1 MSKMTRVEYDKSIHR
16 FGMITGWGLI
26 FLMLA
31 APCLICTLF
40 DIWPDDITT
49 LFPAFFTCFMI
60 MCPNALADA
69 VAYPPLIGYGSVYLA
84 ALTGN
89 TYNQKMP
96 CALLAQKQMEVE
108 AGSEEGDVVAQIA
121 VCVATLVTTVVLLL
135 TVFFGTTILKPVI
148 ESPVLAP
155 AWNNVIPALLAS
167 LLITLMWG
175 KVKYF
180 VAPIAVAI
188 LCNELTTL
196 SVSYYMIICIIVSLV
211 VGMYFYKQD
220 TKKIG

>member
-1 MSKMTRVEYDKSIHR
+1 MAKMTRSEYDKSIHR
-16 FGMITGWGLI
+16 LGMSTGWALI
-26 FLMLA
+26 IIMLG

-40 DIWPDDITT
+40 DIWPDDIST
-49 LFPAFFTCFMI
+49 LYPAFLTCFMI
-60 MCPNALADA
+60 MAPNALADA

-121 VCVATLVTTVVLLL
+121 VCVATLVTTIVLLL
-135 TVFFGTTILKPVI
+135 TVLVGTTVLKPII

-167 LLITLMWG
+167 LLVTLMWG

-180 VAPIAVAI
+180 VGPIVVAI
-188 LCNELTTL
+188 LCNELTTM
-196 SVSYYMIICIIVSLV
+196 SVSYYMLICIVVSLV
-211 VGMYFYKQD
+211 IGVYFYKHD
-220 TKKIG
+220 SKKNA